1 MKPHSTFYIFIA
13 MLGCALNLSGQ
24 QNLLQFFRLKATKA
38 AYLYQNSQKQPDSNF
53 FHTPITK
60 TQAEQEPGHYLQV
73 LIRGESVDV
82 ALKSTAPIQVQVLN
96 NHQDLSIL
104 VKDSLGGQL
113 PDVQVLLGKKQL
125 RYDPETQSFRIKSS
139 PKERILEIKTPTFGA
154 YYTLVR
160 NGRKSVAILTHYRRF
175 STSQVGRFV
184 TLPIKVVQAPID
196 YVVRSI
202 RSNHW
207 IFPWKYWFPRKSNR
221 DLEGYIALS
230 QPVYRPGDTLKMKA
244 FVTTVKGR
252 PLKAGI
258 DLQLSQHWSKQVLT
272 KKIKPERPG
281 VYLFEWPLSDTLE
294 IDEDYKLELFRQNR
308 RNWRDLKQAF
318 RLEEYE
324 LDEIN
329 YTLKVSP
336 ESVTRGEKC
345 TLSLSAKTTNELAV
359 PDATAEIFIL
369 AGSIKTFHDQVVVV
383 PDTLWHSR
391 ENLGVRGEWDVI
403 LPDSLFPAASMSL
416 RCHVY
421 FNSSSGQLSFKDKTL
436 QFKYEP
442 SFKLSLEG
450 SEIVASSTATLHD
463 SLILKA
469 QYANEKSQ
477 SQKISLPS
485 RFPLDPNVE
494 SYILLNTKTL
504 AEFKFPLYP
513 EKEGLLIMG
522 ERSAD
527 SVHLR
532 IENPHNLPLW
542 YQIKTR
548 SGTIETGFIRDSLW
562 LWQHRDQST
571 DFYHLYY
578 QYLWAGEIHEERQ
591 EFRHYPKALLI
602 EMQGP
607 DLVIPGQ
614 ENSYKVQ
621 VKHGSGRP
629 AKGVDLSAGAIN
641 AQFGDETSYSTPN
654 IGYRRQPA
662 PRTFPSFRLYD
673 TDRDYKLPMT
683 QFLAQTFQVQDAL
696 YYQYRYAPQ
705 RLLTRR
711 DSALRQDTF
720 YQNMAQFVP
729 FVVKGGKM
737 QPIFLIYLNRKLVY
751 SHLTREAHP
760 YSFLG
765 TEGYH
770 QITIRTREYEYVLDS
785 IFLRRGEK
793 LELVLNE
800 DFWPN
805 GSAPAHF
812 KRVPVTQSFSPVE
825 KGLLSNSIFV
835 IQNLQAKD
843 SVFIWDDPQ
852 NIHFIT
858 SPSGQNNYVGPFNAG
873 STLTYLSMNQFK
885 NAFVFEPEFSY
896 AVEKSRERLYQHELF
911 PTSKKEVLLPRSLP
925 HPAIGQYVISPKLVR
940 AFSPVQRPI
949 VFDQTP
955 SKPEKGAGK
964 YQFFYPTFKTPADS
978 LNLSF
983 VIIRNLKADS
993 QLLLN
998 PSTRFIPNLP
1008 AGTYELLLFNQKE
1021 AVFRKKIQILRDTL
1035 LYEDLSKIQF
1045 QQIDSLLPSLL
1056 GEKYVPIQSVPSSST
1071 HTGKYYGQTQLLQG
1085 RILDTNGDPLIGA
1098 SVLVKGTSIGTVTD
1112 LDGTYSVFAPLGYQ
1126 SIVVSYTGYSTQELL
1141 VNDRN
1146 ASQDILL
1153 NESRSMLSE
1162 VVVTGYGT
1170 VTARTQEAS
1179 VSLAGKTA
1187 GVVVRGARN
1196 STAVYYVDGIR
1207 VRGLTSPDKGDQ
1219 NSDTLSFSGIR
1230 KSFHD
1235 HAFWQPG
1242 LRSNRSG
1249 EAEFKVKF
1257 PDDITNW
1264 KVFVLGAE
1272 KNRRAGLYTGS
1283 IQSYKPLMAQLSI
1296 PRFLVHGDQT
1306 TLSGKV
1312 LNYTQDSFQLK
1323 TYFQAAEQRLSEKQ
1337 SLVKE
1342 ALVEKTEFQAPD
1354 SGDSLKLRFALETTK
1369 VYTDGE
1375 ERNIRILPIGIL
1387 ETEGEFMVIE
1397 RDTLLNF
1404 GNKSGQIQFRAQPT
1418 ALHLLQEDLQ
1428 YLQDYAYTCNEQTS
1442 SKLIGLLSEK
1452 QICQTLNKPFTGEKM
1467 IRSAIAR
1474 LVKAQN
1480 ADGSWGWWANGAA
1493 NIWMSNYVIRAL
1505 HSAQTMG
1512 YPSKALESGLRWL
1525 TNQFPLKNDQEFLQ
1539 TFETLLLTG
1548 QKITVS
1554 KELSDSL
1561 NKPQK
1566 LLHNRLLKLWV
1577 QQELGLKPSLD
1588 SLLKYRKLDA
1598 HGGAFWEE
1606 LETAQDWQ
1614 YDWYNNRLS
1623 NTLLAYQIA
1632 QKAGLKDELRRIR
1645 IHLLAN
1651 RGYTQNG
1658 LRSAYGWRNT
1668 LEVASVLKTI
1678 LPDLLAEKNT
1688 QLGRLQLSGALNSEV
1703 STAALQATFDASQP
1717 LTLKLNG
1724 PGPFFCTAYQQ
1735 SWNTNPQPKS
1745 DLFAVKSHLEQN
1757 GAEIKQLQFGKPAQ
1771 LVVEIEVKQEAQY
1784 AMIEIPIP
1792 AGCSYFKKSQ
1802 SYRSPE
1808 VHREYFAEKVSIFCE
1823 RLPIGKQSFVVDLE
1837 PRFSGNYTLNP
1848 VRVEEMYFPVLY
1860 GRNGVEKV
1868 QIRP

>member
-1 MKPHSTFYIFIA
+1 MKPHSTFCFFIA
-13 MLGCALNLSGQ
+13 ILGCALNLSGQ
-24 QNLLQFFRLKATKA
+24 QNLLQFFRLNANEA
-38 AYLYQNSQKQPDSNF
+38 AYLYQYPKKQPDSTF

-60 TQAEQEPGHYLQV
+60 TQAEQETGHYLQV
-73 LIRGESVDV
+73 LIRGESVDL

-96 NHQDLSIL
+96 NQQDLSIL
-104 VKDSLGGQL
+104 VKDSLGQQL
-113 PDVQVLLGKKQL
+113 PDVQVLLGEKLL
-125 RYDPETQSFRIKSS
+125 RYDPETQSFRTKNS
-139 PKERILEIKTPTFGA
+139 PKERILEIKTPTSSA
-154 YYTLVR
+154 YYNLVKS
-160 NGRKSVAILTHYRRF
+160 GRKSIAILTNYRRF
-175 STSQVGRFV
+175 STSRIGRFV
-184 TLPIKVVQAPID
+184 TIPIKIVQAPIA

-202 RSNHW
+202 RSHHW
-207 IFPWKYWFPRKSNR
+207 ILPWKYWFRKKYNR

-244 FVTTVKGR
+244 FVTTTKGR
-252 PLKAGI
+252 PLHKSI
-258 DLQLSQHWSKQVLT
+258 DFQLSKDWSKQVFT

-281 VYLFEWPLSDTLE
+281 VYLFEWPLADTLD
-294 IDEDYKLELFRQNR
+294 IDEEYQLKLSKRKSDIEQG
-308 RNWRDLKQAF
+308 F

-329 YTLKVSP
+329 YTLKASP
-336 ESVTRGEKC
+336 ESFTRGEKC
-345 TLSLSAKTTNELAV
+345 TLSLSAKTTNDLAV
-359 PDATAEIFIL
+359 PDATAEIYIL
-369 AGSIKTFHDQVVVV
+369 AGTIKTFHGQEVLV
-383 PDTLWHSR
+383 PDTLWHSN

-403 LPDSLFPAASMSL
+403 LPDSLFPAASLDL

-442 SFKLSLEG
+442 SFKLSLDG
-450 SEIVASSTATLHD
+450 NKIMASSTSALTD
-463 SLILKA
+463 SLILSA
-469 QYANEKSQ
+469 QYADEKSQ
-477 SQKISLPS
+477 SQKVLLPAQL
-485 RFPLDPNVE
+485 PLDPNVE
-494 SYILLNTKTL
+494 SYTLLNPKTL
-504 AEFKFPLYP
+504 AEFKLPLHQ
-513 EKEGLLIMG
+513 EEEGLQIVG
-522 ERSAD
+522 KRSAD
-527 SVHLR
+527 SIHLR
-532 IENPHNLPLW
+532 IENPRNLPLW
-542 YQIKTR
+542 YQIKTH
-548 SGTIETGFIRDSLW
+548 SGTIETGFTRDSLW
-562 LWQHRDQST
+562 HWQHRDQST
-571 DFYHLYY
+571 AFYHLNYEF
-578 QYLWAGEIHEERQ
+578 LWAGELFERHE
-591 EFRHYPKALLI
+591 EFRHYPKALSIDL
-602 EMQGP
+602 QGP

-621 VKHGSGRP
+621 VKRGSGHP

-654 IGYRRQPA
+654 IGYRRQAA
-662 PRTFPSFRLYD
+662 PRNFPSFRLYD
-673 TDRDYKLPMT
+673 TDRNYKLPMT
-683 QFLAQTFQVQDAL
+683 RFLAQTFQVQDAL

-705 RLLTRR
+705 LLLTRR
-711 DSALRQDTF
+711 DSVLRQDSF
-720 YQNMAQFVP
+720 YQNIAQFAP

-751 SHLTREAHP
+751 SHLTRDAHP

-800 DFWPN
+800 DFWPH
-805 GSAPAHF
+805 GIAPTHF
-812 KRVPVTQSFSPVE
+812 KRIPVAQNLSAVE
-825 KGLLSNSIFV
+825 KGLLRNNIFV
-835 IQNLQAKD
+835 IQNLKAKD
-843 SVFIWDDPQ
+843 SIFIWDDPQ

-858 SPSGQNNYVGPFNAG
+858 YRSGQNNHVGPFNAG
-873 STLTYLSMNQFK
+873 SSLTYLSMNQFK

-925 HPAIGQYVISPKLVR
+925 HPAIGQYVISPKSVR
-940 AFSPVQRPI
+940 AFSPAQRSI

-955 SKPEKGAGK
+955 AKPEKGAGK

-1021 AVFRKKIQILRDTL
+1021 AVFRKNIQIRRDTL

-1098 SVLVKGTSIGTVTD
+1098 SVLVKGTSIGAVTD
-1112 LDGTYSVFAPLGYQ
+1112 LDGNYSVFAPLGTQ
-1126 SIVVSYTGYSTQELL
+1126 TVVVSYTGYASQEVV

-1146 ASQDILL
+1146 YASRDVRLD
-1153 NESRSMLSE
+1153 EDASYLSE

-1179 VSLAGKTA
+1179 VSLAGKAA
-1187 GVVVRGARN
+1187 GVVVRGARASN
-1196 STAVYYVDGIR
+1196 TDYYVDGIR
-1207 VRGLTSPDKGDQ
+1207 IRGLASLDERNQ
-1219 NSDTLSFSGIR
+1219 SSDTLSFSGIR

-1235 HAFWQPG
+1235 HAFWQPR
-1242 LRSNRSG
+1242 LRSNCSG

-1264 KVFVLGAE
+1264 KVFVLGAD
-1272 KNRRAGLYTGS
+1272 KNRRAGLYTGN
-1283 IQSYKPLMAQLSI
+1283 IQSYKPLMAQLSL

-1369 VYTDGE
+1369 GYTDGE
-1375 ERNIRILPIGIL
+1375 ERNIRILPIGTL
-1387 ETEGEFMVIE
+1387 EMEGEFMVIE

-1467 IRSAIAR
+1467 IRGAIAR

-1480 ADGSWGWWANGAA
+1480 ADGSWGWWPNGPV
-1493 NIWMSNYVIRAL
+1493 NVWMSNYVIRAL

-1512 YPSKALESGLRWL
+1512 YPSKALENGLRWL
-1525 TNQFPLKNDQEFLQ
+1525 TNQFPLKNEQEFLQ

-1588 SLLKYRKLDA
+1588 SLMKYRKLDA

-1606 LETAQDWQ
+1606 SEATQDWQ

-1632 QKAGLKDELRRIR
+1632 RGAGLKDELRRIR

-1688 QLGRLQLSGALNSEV
+1688 QLGRLQLSGALNAEV
-1703 STAALQATFDASQP
+1703 STSALEATFDASQP
-1717 LTLKLNG
+1717 LSLKLNG
-1724 PGPFFCTAYQQ
+1724 AGPFFCTAYQQ
-1735 SWNTNPQPKS
+1735 TWNPNPQPKS

-1757 GAEIKQLQFGKPAQ
+1757 GEEIKQLQFGKPAQ

-1792 AGCSYFKKSQ
+1792 AGCSYFKKPQ
-1802 SYRSPE
+1802 SYNAPE

-1823 RLPIGKQSFVVDLE
+1823 RLPIGKQRFVVDLE
-1837 PRFSGNYTLNP
+1837 PRFSGTYTLNP

-1860 GRNGVEKV
+1860 GRNGVEKL
-1868 QIRP
+1868 QIRQDP

>member
-1 MKPHSTFYIFIA
+1 MKPHSTFCIFIVL
-13 MLGCALNLSGQ
+13 LGCALNLSGQ
-24 QNLLQFFRLKATKA
+24 QNLLQFFRLKATES
-38 AYLYQNSQKQPDSNF
+38 AYLYQNPRKQLDSTF

-60 TQAEQEPGHYLQV
+60 TEAEQEIGHYLQV
-73 LIRGESVDV
+73 HIRGEFVDV

-104 VKDSLGGQL
+104 VKDSLGRQL

-125 RYDPETQSFRIKSS
+125 RYDPETQSFRIKYS
-139 PKERILEIKTPTFGA
+139 PKERVLEIKNPAFSA

-160 NGRKSVAILTHYRRF
+160 NGKKSIAILTHYRRF
-175 STSQVGRFV
+175 STSRVGRFV
-184 TLPIKVVQAPID
+184 TLPIKVVQAPIV

-202 RSNHW
+202 RSHHW
-207 IFPWKYWFPRKSNR
+207 SLPWKYWFPKKYNR
-221 DLEGYIALS
+221 EPEGYIALS

-244 FVTTVKGR
+244 YMTTAKGR
-252 PLKAGI
+252 PLKGGI
-258 DLQLSQHWSKQVLT
+258 GLQLTTPHWSKKVVE

-281 VYLFEWPLSDTLE
+281 VFLFEWPLSDTLK
-294 IDEDYKLELFRQNR
+294 IDEQYLIHLSKGNLGYLSQS
-308 RNWRDLKQAF
+308 F

-324 LDEIN
+324 LDEVN
-329 YTLKVSP
+329 YTLKASP
-336 ESVTRGEKC
+336 ESFTRGEKC
-345 TLSLSAKTTNELAV
+345 TLSLSAKTTNDLAV

-369 AGSIKTFHDQVVVV
+369 AGTIQTFHGQEVLV
-383 PDTLWHSR
+383 PDTLWRSN

-442 SFKLSLEG
+442 SFKLSLDG
-450 SEIVASSTATLHD
+450 SEIVASSTAALHD
-463 SLILKA
+463 SLVLKA
-469 QYANEKSQ
+469 QYADEKSQ
-477 SQKISLPS
+477 SQQVSLLS
-485 RFPLDPNVE
+485 RLPLDPNVE
-494 SYILLNTKTL
+494 SYILLNPKTQ
-504 AEFKFPLYP
+504 AEFKLSLHQ
-513 EKEGLLIMG
+513 EEEGLQIIG
-522 ERSAD
+522 KRSAD
-527 SVHLR
+527 SIHLR
-532 IENPHNLPLW
+532 IENPRKVPLW
-542 YQIKTR
+542 YQIKTH
-548 SGTIETGFIRDSLW
+548 SGTVETGFTRDSLW
-562 LWQHRDQST
+562 LWEHRDQSAN
-571 DFYHLYY
+571 FYHLYY
-578 QYLWAGEIHEERQ
+578 QYLWAGEILEEKR
-591 EFRHYPKALLI
+591 EFRHYPKELSI
-602 EMQGP
+602 EMEGP
-607 DLVIPGQ
+607 NLVIPGQ
-614 ENSYKVQ
+614 ENSYKIQ

-641 AQFGDETSYSTPN
+641 AQFGDETSYTTPN

-673 TDRDYKLPMT
+673 TDRKYKLPMT
-683 QFLAQTFQVQDAL
+683 RFLAQTFQVQEAL

-705 RLLTRR
+705 LLLTRR

-720 YQNMAQFVP
+720 YQNIAQFAP

-751 SHLTREAHP
+751 SYLTQEAHP

-770 QITIRTREYEYVLDS
+770 QITIRTRNYEYVLDS

-812 KRVPVTQSFSPVE
+812 KRIPVAQSFSSVE
-825 KGLLSNSIFV
+825 KGLLRNSIFV
-835 IQNLQAKD
+835 IQNLKAKD

-852 NIHFIT
+852 NIHFT
-858 SPSGQNNYVGPFNAG
+858 TDPSGQNNYIGPFNAG
-873 STLTYLSMNQFK
+873 SSLTYLSMNRFK
-885 NAFVFEPEFSY
+885 NTFVFEPGFSY

-911 PTSKKEVLLPRSLP
+911 PTNKKEVLLPRSLP
-925 HPAIGQYVISPKLVR
+925 HPAIGQNVISPKSVR
-940 AFSPVQRPI
+940 AFSPVKRPI

-955 SKPEKGAGK
+955 AKQERGSGK

-993 QLLLN
+993 QLVLN

-1008 AGTYELLLFNQKE
+1008 AGIYELLLFNRKE
-1021 AVFRKKIQILRDTL
+1021 AVFRKNIQVRRDTL

-1056 GEKYVPIQSVPSSST
+1056 GEKYIPIQPVPRTNMST
-1071 HTGKYYGQTQLLQG
+1071 GNHYGQTQLLKG
-1085 RILDTNGDPLIGA
+1085 RILDSNGEPLIGA
-1098 SVLVKGTSIGTVTD
+1098 SVLVKGTSVGTVTD

-1126 SIVVSYTGYSTQELL
+1126 TIVISYTGYSTQELL

-1146 ASQDILL
+1146 YASQDIRL
-1153 NESRSMLSE
+1153 NESSSMLSE
-1162 VVVTGYGT
+1162 VVVTGYST

-1179 VSLAGKTA
+1179 VSLAGKVP
-1187 GVVVRGARN
+1187 GVAVRGAR
-1196 STAVYYVDGIR
+1196 SLTAGYYVDGIR
-1207 VRGLTSPDKGDQ
+1207 VRGLGSLDEEDQ
-1219 NSDTLSFSGIR
+1219 SSDTLPFSGIR

-1235 HAFWQPG
+1235 HAFWQPR

-1264 KVFVLGAE
+1264 KVFVLGAD
-1272 KNRRAGLYTGS
+1272 KNRQAGLYTGS

-1296 PRFLVHGDQT
+1296 PRFLVQGDQT

-1312 LNYTQDSFQLK
+1312 LNYTRDSFQLK

-1337 SLVKE
+1337 SFVKE
-1342 ALVEKTEFQAPD
+1342 ALLEKTEFMVPD
-1354 SGDSLKLRFALETTK
+1354 SGDSLKFRFALETAK
-1369 VYTDGE
+1369 GYTDGE
-1375 ERNIRILPIGIL
+1375 ERNIRVLPIGTL

-1397 RDTLLNF
+1397 RDTVLNF
-1404 GNKSGQIQFRAQPT
+1404 GDKSGQIQFRAQPT
-1418 ALHLLQEDLQ
+1418 ALQLIEEDLQ
-1428 YLQDYAYTCNEQTS
+1428 YLQNYPYTCNEQTA

-1452 QICQTLNKPFTGEKM
+1452 RICQALNKPFSGEKM
-1467 IRSAIAR
+1467 IRSTLNR

-1512 YPSKALESGLRWL
+1512 YSSKALENGLRWL
-1525 TNQFPLKNDQEFLQ
+1525 TNQFPRENDQDFLQ
-1539 TFETLLLTG
+1539 TLETLLQTG

-1588 SLLKYRKLDA
+1588 SLLKYRKLDVY
-1598 HGGAFWEE
+1598 GGAFWEE
-1606 LETAQDWQ
+1606 SEATQDWQ

-1645 IHLLAN
+1645 IHLMAN
-1651 RGYTQNG
+1651 RGYTQNA

-1668 LEVASVLKTI
+1668 LEVATVIKTI
-1678 LPDLLAEKNT
+1678 LPDLLAEKGT
-1688 QLGRLQLSGALNSEV
+1688 QQGKLQLSGALSAEV
-1703 STAALQATFDASQP
+1703 STTALEASFDASQP
-1717 LTLKLNG
+1717 LSLKLNG
-1724 PGPFFCTAYQQ
+1724 AGPFFCTAYQQ
-1735 SWNTNPQPKS
+1735 TWNAKPQPKS

-1757 GAEIKQLQFGKPAQ
+1757 GEEIKQLQFGKPAQ
-1771 LVVEIEVKQEAQY
+1771 LVVDIEVKQEAQY

-1792 AGCSYFKKSQ
+1792 AGCSYFKKPQ
-1802 SYRSPE
+1802 SYLSLE

-1823 RLPIGKQSFVVDLE
+1823 RLPVGKQRFVVDLE
-1837 PRFSGNYTLNP
+1837 PRFSGSYTLNP

-1860 GRNGVEKV
+1860 GRNGVGKV

>member
-1 MKPHSTFYIFIA
+1 MKPLRTLSLFIA
-13 MLGCALNLSGQ
+13 LLGCTLNLPGQ
-24 QNLLQFFRLKATKA
+24 QNLLQFFRLEPTEA
-38 AYLYQNSQKQPDSNF
+38 AQLYQNPKKQPDSTF

-60 TQAEQEPGHYLQV
+60 IEAEQEIGHYLQV
-73 LIRGESVDV
+73 HIRGEFVDI
-82 ALKSTAPIQVQVLN
+82 ALKSTAPIQVQALN

-104 VKDSLGGQL
+104 VKDSLGRQL

-125 RYDPETQSFRIKSS
+125 RYDPETQSFRIKYS
-139 PKERILEIKTPTFGA
+139 PKERILEIKSPAFSA

-160 NGRKSVAILTHYRRF
+160 NGKKSVVILTHYRRF
-175 STSQVGRFV
+175 STSRVGRFV
-184 TLPIKVVQAPID
+184 TLPIKVVQAPIA

-202 RSNHW
+202 RSHRW
-207 IFPWKYWFPRKSNR
+207 VLPWKYWFSQKYNR

-244 FVTTVKGR
+244 YVTTTKGR
-252 PLKAGI
+252 PLHKGI
-258 DLQLSQHWSKQVLT
+258 DLQLSKDWSKQVFT

-281 VYLFEWPLSDTLE
+281 VYLFEWPLADTLE
-294 IDEDYKLELFRQNR
+294 IDEEYQLKLSKR
-308 RNWRDLKQAF
+308 RSDIKQGF

-329 YTLKVSP
+329 YTLKVFP
-336 ESVTRGEKC
+336 ESFTRGEKC
-345 TLSLSAKTTNELAV
+345 TLSLSAKTTNDLAV

-369 AGSIKTFHDQVVVV
+369 AGTIQTFHDQAVVV
-383 PDTLWHSR
+383 PDTLWHSN
-391 ENLGVRGEWDVI
+391 ENLGVRGEWDVN
-403 LPDSLFPAASMSL
+403 LPDSLLPAASMSL

-442 SFKLSLEG
+442 SFKLSLDG
-450 SEIVASSTATLHD
+450 NKIIASTTSALSD
-463 SLILKA
+463 SLVLLA
-469 QYANEKSQ
+469 QYPDEKSLT
-477 SQKISLPS
+477 QKVLLPAQL
-485 RFPLDPNVE
+485 PLDPNVE
-494 SYILLNTKTL
+494 SYTLLNPKTL
-504 AEFKFPLYP
+504 AEFKLPLYP

-532 IENPHNLPLW
+532 IENPRNLPLW

-562 LWQHRDQST
+562 LWQHQDQSSN
-571 DFYHLYY
+571 FYHLYY

-591 EFRHYPKALLI
+591 EFRHYPKALSI
-602 EMQGP
+602 EMEGP

-654 IGYRRQPA
+654 IGYRRQPV

-673 TDRDYKLPMT
+673 SDRNYKLPMT
-683 QFLAQTFQVQDAL
+683 RFLTQTFQLQEVL
-696 YYQYRYAPQ
+696 YYQYRYTSQ
-705 RLLTRR
+705 LLLTRR
-711 DSALRQDTF
+711 DSALRQDSF
-720 YQNMAQFVP
+720 YQNIAQFAP

-751 SHLTREAHP
+751 SHLTQDPHP

-812 KRVPVTQSFSPVE
+812 KRIPVAQSFSSVE
-825 KGLLSNSIFV
+825 KGLLRNSIFV
-835 IQNLQAKD
+835 IQNLKAKD
-843 SVFIWDDPQ
+843 SVFVWDDPQ

-858 SPSGQNNYVGPFNAG
+858 DPSGQNNYVGPFNAG
-873 STLTYLSMNQFK
+873 TNLTYLSMNQFK
-885 NAFVFEPEFSY
+885 SSFVFEPGFSY
-896 AVEKSRERLYQHELF
+896 AVEKKRERLYQHELF
-911 PTSKKEVLLPRSLP
+911 PANKKEALLPRSLP
-925 HPAIGQYVISPKLVR
+925 HPAIGQNVISPKSVR
-940 AFSPVQRPI
+940 AFSPVKRSI

-955 SKPEKGAGK
+955 AKQERGAGK
-964 YQFFYPTFKTPADS
+964 YQFFYPTFKTSADS

-983 VIIRNLKADS
+983 LIIRNLKADS
-993 QLLLN
+993 QLVLN
-998 PSTRFIPNLP
+998 PNTRFIPNLP
-1008 AGTYELLLFNQKE
+1008 AGTYELLLFNRKE
-1021 AVFRKKIQILRDTL
+1021 AAFRKNIQIRRDTL

-1056 GEKYVPIQSVPSSST
+1056 GEKYIPIQPVPSTSMR
-1071 HTGKYYGQTQLLQG
+1071 TGNYYGQTQLLKG
-1085 RILDTNGDPLIGA
+1085 RILDSNGEPLIGA
-1098 SVLVKGTSIGTVTD
+1098 SVLVKGTSVGTVTD
-1112 LDGTYSVFAPLGYQ
+1112 FDGTYSVFAPLGYQ
-1126 SIVVSYTGYSTQELL
+1126 TIVVSYTGYRTQELL

-1146 ASQDILL
+1146 YASQDILL
-1153 NESRSMLSE
+1153 NESLSMLSE
-1162 VVVTGYGT
+1162 VVVTGYGVAAT
-1170 VTARTQEAS
+1170 RTQEAS
-1179 VSLAGKTA
+1179 VSLAGKVP
-1187 GVVVRGARN
+1187 GVAVRGART
-1196 STAVYYVDGIR
+1196 STEGYYVDG
-1207 VRGLTSPDKGDQ
+1207 VRSRGFASLDGEEQ
-1219 NSDTLSFSGIR
+1219 GSDTLSFSGIR

-1235 HAFWQPG
+1235 HAFWQPR

-1249 EAEFKVKF
+1249 EAQFKVKF

-1264 KVFVLGAE
+1264 KVFVLGAD

-1283 IQSYKPLMAQLSI
+1283 IQSYKPLMAQLSL
-1296 PRFLVHGDQT
+1296 PRFLLHGDQT

-1323 TYFQAAEQRLSEKQ
+1323 TYFQAAEQRLAEKQ
-1337 SLVKE
+1337 GLVKE
-1342 ALVEKTEFQAPD
+1342 AMVEKTEFKVPD
-1354 SGDSLKLRFALETTK
+1354 SGDSLTFRFALETPQG
-1369 VYTDGE
+1369 YTDGE
-1375 ERNIRILPIGIL
+1375 ERQIPVFPIGTL
-1387 ETEGEFMVIE
+1387 ETDGHFMIIE
-1397 RDTLLNF
+1397 RDTLLDFRDKN
-1404 GNKSGQIQFRAQPT
+1404 GQIQFRAQPS
-1418 ALHLLQEDLQ
+1418 ALHLLQEDFQ
-1428 YLQDYAYTCNEQTS
+1428 YLQDYPYTCNEQTA

-1452 QICQTLNKPFTGEKM
+1452 QVCQALNKPFTGEKT
-1467 IRSAIAR
+1467 IRSAVTR

-1493 NIWMSNYVIRAL
+1493 NIWMSNYVTRAL

-1512 YPSKALESGLRWL
+1512 YPSKALENGLRWL

-1539 TFETLLLTG
+1539 TLETLLQTG

-1566 LLHNRLLKLWV
+1566 LLYNRLLKLWV

-1588 SLLKYRKLDA
+1588 SLLKYRKLDVY
-1598 HGGAFWEE
+1598 GGAFWEE
-1606 LETAQDWQ
+1606 SETNQDWQ

-1645 IHLLAN
+1645 IHLMAN

-1668 LEVASVLKTI
+1668 LEVAAVLKTI
-1678 LPDLLAEKNT
+1678 LPDLLLEKSA
-1688 QLGRLQLSGALNSEV
+1688 QLGKLQLSGALSGEV
-1703 STAALQATFDASQP
+1703 STSALQTTFDASQP

-1724 PGPFFCTAYQQ
+1724 AGPFFCTAYQQ
-1735 SWNTNPQPKS
+1735 TWNANPQPKS

-1771 LVVEIEVKQEAQY
+1771 LVVEIEVKKEAQY

-1792 AGCSYFKKSQ
+1792 AGCSYFKKPQ

-1823 RLPIGKQSFVVDLE
+1823 RLPIGKQRFVVDLE
-1837 PRFSGNYTLNP
+1837 PRFSGTYTLNP

-1868 QIRP
+1868 LIRT

>member
-1 MKPHSTFYIFIA
+1 MKPYSTFYIFIVL
-13 MLGCALNLSGQ
+13 LGCALNLSGQ
-24 QNLLQFFRLKATKA
+24 QNLLQFFRLKATEA
-38 AYLYQNSQKQPDSNF
+38 AYLYQNSQKQPDSTF

-113 PDVQVLLGKKQL
+113 PDVQVLLGKKEL
-125 RYDPETQSFRIKSS
+125 RYDPETQAFRIKSS
-139 PKERILEIKTPTFGA
+139 PKERILEIKSPAFSA

-160 NGRKSVAILTHYRRF
+160 NGRKSIAILTHYRRF

-184 TLPIKVVQAPID
+184 TLPIKVVQAPIA

-202 RSNHW
+202 RSNRW
-207 IFPWKYWFPRKSNR
+207 VLPWKYWFPKKYNR

-244 FVTTVKGR
+244 YVTTAKGR
-252 PLKAGI
+252 PLTGSISLK
-258 DLQLSQHWSKQVLT
+258 LTTPHWSKKVVE

-281 VYLFEWPLSDTLE
+281 VFLFEWPLSDTLE
-294 IDEDYKLELFRQNR
+294 IDEEYYIHLYKGNSEDVHQR
-308 RNWRDLKQAF
+308 F

-329 YTLKVSP
+329 YTLKASP
-336 ESVTRGEKC
+336 ESFTRGEKC
-345 TLSLSAKTTNELAV
+345 TLSLSAKTTNDLAV

-369 AGSIKTFHDQVVVV
+369 AGTIKTFHDQEVVV
-383 PDTLWHSR
+383 PDTLWHSN

-403 LPDSLFPAASMSL
+403 LPDSLFPAASMDL

-450 SEIVASSTATLHD
+450 GKIVASSTSALTD
-463 SLILKA
+463 SLVLKA
-469 QYANEKSQ
+469 QYADDKSQ
-477 SQKISLPS
+477 SQKVLLPTEL
-485 RFPLDPNVE
+485 PLDPNVE
-494 SYILLNTKTL
+494 SYILLNPKTL
-504 AEFKFPLYP
+504 AEFKLPLRQ
-513 EKEGLLIMG
+513 EEEGLQIVG
-522 ERSAD
+522 KRSAD
-527 SVHLR
+527 SLLLR
-532 IENPHNLPLW
+532 IENPRNLPLW
-542 YQIKTR
+542 YHIKTH
-548 SGTIETGFIRDSLW
+548 SGTIETGFTRDSLW

-571 DFYHLYY
+571 AFYHLNY
-578 QYLWAGEIHEERQ
+578 QYLWAGGLFERHE
-591 EFRHYPKALLI
+591 EFRHYPKALSI
-602 EMQGP
+602 EMEGP

-621 VKHGSGRP
+621 VKRGSGRP
-629 AKGVDLSAGAIN
+629 ARGVDLSAGAIN

-654 IGYRRQPA
+654 IGYRRQPT
-662 PRTFPSFRLYD
+662 PFTFPTFRLYD

-683 QFLAQTFQVQDAL
+683 RFLAQTFQVQDAL
-696 YYQYRYAPQ
+696 YYQYRYTSQ
-705 RLLTRR
+705 FLLTRR

-720 YQNMAQFVP
+720 YQNIAQFAP

-751 SHLTREAHP
+751 SHLTRDAHP

-765 TEGYH
+765 TEGFH
-770 QITIRTREYEYVLDS
+770 QITVRTREYEYVLDS
-785 IFLRRGEK
+785 IFLRPGEK

-805 GSAPAHF
+805 GSTPDHF
-812 KRVPVTQSFSPVE
+812 KRIPVAQSFTSVE
-825 KGLLSNSIFV
+825 KGLLRNSIFV
-835 IQNLQAKD
+835 IQNLKAKD
-843 SVFIWDDPQ
+843 SVFVWDDPQ

-858 SPSGQNNYVGPFNAG
+858 FHLNRDNYVGPFKAG

-885 NAFVFEPEFSY
+885 NSFVFEPGFSY
-896 AVEKSRERLYQHELF
+896 VVEKNRERLYQHELF
-911 PTSKKEVLLPRSLP
+911 PTSKKEVLLPHSLP
-925 HPAIGQYVISPKLVR
+925 HSAIGQYLISTKSVR
-940 AFSPVQRPI
+940 AFSPVQRSI

-955 SKPEKGAGK
+955 SKQEWGAGK
-964 YQFFYPTFKTPADS
+964 YQFFYPTFKTAADS

-993 QLLLN
+993 QLVLN

-1008 AGTYELLLFNQKE
+1008 AGTYELLLFNHEE
-1021 AVFRKKIQILRDTL
+1021 AVFRKNIQIRRDTL

-1056 GEKYVPIQSVPSSST
+1056 GEKYVPIQSAPGSST
-1071 HTGKYYGQTQLLQG
+1071 HTGKYYGQTQLLKG
-1085 RILDTNGDPLIGA
+1085 RILDSNGEPMIGA
-1098 SVLVKGTSIGTVTD
+1098 SVLIKGTSVGTVTD
-1112 LDGTYSVFAPLGYQ
+1112 LDGNYSVFAPLGTQ
-1126 SIVVSYTGYSTQELL
+1126 SIVVSYTGYGTQEML

-1146 ASQDILL
+1146 TSQDIRL
-1153 NESRSMLSE
+1153 NESLSMLSE
-1162 VVVTGYGT
+1162 VVVTSYGK
-1170 VTARTQEAS
+1170 VTARTKEAS
-1179 VSLAGKTA
+1179 VSLAGKAA
-1187 GVVVRGARN
+1187 GVVVRGVRASN
-1196 STAVYYVDGIR
+1196 TDYDVDGIR
-1207 VRGLTSPDKGDQ
+1207 VRGLASLDKEDQ
-1219 NSDTLSFSGIR
+1219 SSDTLPFSGIR

-1235 HAFWQPG
+1235 HAFWQPR

-1264 KVFVLGAE
+1264 NVFVLGAD
-1272 KNRRAGLYTGS
+1272 KNRRAGLYTGN

-1342 ALVEKTEFQAPD
+1342 ALVEKTEFKVPD
-1354 SGDSLKLRFALETTK
+1354 SGDSLKFRFALETSQG
-1369 VYTDGE
+1369 YTDGE
-1375 ERNIRILPIGIL
+1375 ERQIPIFPIGTL
-1387 ETEGEFMVIE
+1387 ETDGHFIVIE

-1404 GNKSGQIQFRAQPT
+1404 SDKNGQIQFRAQPS

-1428 YLQDYAYTCNEQTS
+1428 YLRDYPYTCNEQTA

-1452 QICQTLNKPFTGEKM
+1452 QICQALNKPFTAEKM

-1493 NIWMSNYVIRAL
+1493 NIWMSNYVLRAL
-1505 HSAQTMG
+1505 HSAQSMG
-1512 YPSKALESGLRWL
+1512 YPSKALENGLRWL
-1525 TNQFPLKNDQEFLQ
+1525 TNQFPVKNDQEFLQ
-1539 TFETLLLTG
+1539 TLQTLLLAG
-1548 QKITVS
+1548 QKIEVS
-1554 KELSDSL
+1554 KELRDTL

-1566 LLHNRLLKLWV
+1566 LHCNRLLSVWI

-1588 SLLKYRKLDA
+1588 SLMKYRKLDA
-1598 HGGAFWEE
+1598 YGGAFWEE
-1606 LETAQDWQ
+1606 SETTQVWQ

-1645 IHLLAN
+1645 IHLMAN

-1668 LEVASVLKTI
+1668 LEVAAVLKTI
-1678 LPDLLAEKNT
+1678 LPDLLLEKTT
-1688 QLGRLQLSGALNSEV
+1688 QLGRLQLSGALTGEV
-1703 STAALQATFDASQP
+1703 STSALQATFDASQP
-1717 LTLKLNG
+1717 LTLKLSG

-1735 SWNTNPQPKS
+1735 SWNPNPQPKS

-1757 GAEIKQLQFGKPAQ
+1757 GDEIKQLQFGKPAQ

-1792 AGCSYFKKSQ
+1792 AGCSYFKKTQ
-1802 SYRSPE
+1802 SYRMPE

-1823 RLPIGKQSFVVDLE
+1823 RLPIGKQRFVVDLE
-1837 PRFSGNYTLNP
+1837 PRFSGTYTLNP